1 MVGEGSW
8 EDLIVTVGG
17 FDALCTS
24 LVPRPK
30 TTTNT
35 TTQNITPTTTNATLL
50 NPPQHHHTHHS
61 AIDRLYPCFHAESSL
76 SFPVPLLPR
85 PPTREV
91 SAPLFLWL
99 FPFTNHHGLVN
110 NEENRFPSSQQWVK
124 GPLPLGIIFAGE
136 KTVYCWD
143 IQYPSLTITNH

>member
-1 MVGEGSW
+1 MRHCAGGCGWRGFVGIFDSHRS
-8 EDLIVTVGG
+8 

-30 TTTNT
+30 TTKNT

-99 FPFTNHHGLVN
+99 FPFTMAWSIMRKTVFPPVN
-110 NEENRFPSSQQWVK
+110 NGLKDLFLLASYLQGKKLSIVGTSN
-124 GPLPLGIIFAGE
+124 I
-136 KTVYCWD
+136 
-143 IQYPSLTITNH
+143 HH